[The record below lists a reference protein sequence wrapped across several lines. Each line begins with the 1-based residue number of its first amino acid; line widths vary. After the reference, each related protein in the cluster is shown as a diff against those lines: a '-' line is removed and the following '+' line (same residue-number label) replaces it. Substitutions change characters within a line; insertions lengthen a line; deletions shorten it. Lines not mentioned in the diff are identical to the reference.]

1 LIPDSAAAL
10 LDYFREGTQIAHD
23 DGALA
28 SEALQNDDSNDAPRR
43 YWKPGV
49 LPVKRTLV
57 DLSKQ
62 FAVSLIPQ
70 PILYR
75 LWHLNRRWRPRTSL
89 DNASDHR
96 VISPQPGVRLE
107 VYWADVPNVG
117 RGPCGS
123 LFVLR
128 EEVMRFDCFGGNQGH
143 MHINADQISLV
154 VGWDITP
161 RLFFQ
166 PGSRQSHI
174 DRAVFEVRENTI
186 AALQSNQLARVRKFP
201 LDRNALADASLQ
213 MKKYMHELMEA
224 HGFTDEESPVPVS
237 NSGSARRSESVTEG
251 RR

>member
-1 LIPDSAAAL
+1 
-10 LDYFREGTQIAHD
+10 
-23 DGALA
+23 
-28 SEALQNDDSNDAPRR
+28 
-43 YWKPGV
+43 
-49 LPVKRTLV
+49 VKRTLV

-62 FAVSLIPQ
+62 LAVSLVPQ

-89 DNASDHR
+89 DSAADHR

-107 VYWADVPNVG
+107 VYWGDVPNVG
-117 RGPCGS
+117 RGPCAS

-128 EEVMRFDCFGGNQGH
+128 EEVMRLDCFGGSQGH
-143 MHINADQISLV
+143 MHINPDQISLV

-186 AALQSNQLARVRKFP
+186 SALQSNQLARVRNFP
-201 LDRNALADASLQ
+201 LDRNTLADASLQ
-213 MKKYMHELMEA
+213 MKKYMNELMEA
-224 HGFTDEESPVPVS
+224 HGCTDEEFPVPAS
-237 NSGSARRSESVTEG
+237 SSGSARRSESVTE
-251 RR
+251 RRR